1 MDKTKFVALVIA
13 VLLLLVLPYGASGE
27 VTTPYIEIEYPRDGQ
42 TVGERTELV
51 VVAEGYDLR
60 NPFVSIEGEHGI
72 AVGFPLEG
80 CIYSAPG
87 VTDLEGTDLTTI
99 PQPPGPMKMYCK
111 TEIDLGS
118 FQGERIR
125 LSVSVL
131 ENSEIVMDSVG
142 LFVSGQCV

>member
-1 MDKTKFVALVIA
+1 MNKKIFVAIAA
-13 VLLLLVLPYGASGE
+13 VLLLLSVLPYGAYGE
-27 VTTPYIEIEYPRDGQ
+27 VTTPYIEIEYPEDGQ
-42 TVGERTELV
+42 TVGETTELV

-80 CIYSAPG
+80 CIYAAPG
-87 VTDLEGTDLTTI
+87 VTDLEGTDLTI
-99 PQPPGPMKMYCK
+99 PQPPGPMRMYCK

-118 FQGERIR
+118 FQEEKIR

-131 ENSEIVMDSVG
+131 ENYEILMDSVG
-142 LFVSGQCV
+142 LFVSGQCA